1 MAMLATLEGLGES
14 ESGVLAA
21 CLGAC
26 ASVGDTVRGC
36 LGDLER
42 IFDIV
47 FNSEMPSISNPYE
60 RDIAKDLKGG
70 ESSIA
75 SQLRRQIIPGAATYA
90 GVLNHVGRELQALG
104 IDLNYTPKKWFY
116 PIQSFLNEYN
126 DAYYNYPELG
136 TEARAAVS
144 YYNWKGKY
152 IEPASEPEK
161 SLYKLKLATLK
172 EFLNGCG
179 LSGAWKKAEAEEA
192 RKGAAAAASAS
203 AAAAARAYAEAME
216 KQKAEAAKI
225 QDESEAAQA
234 SIIEKQVTTAE
245 TKKSSILPI
254 AAAVAA
260 AALAFMG

>member
-1 MAMLATLEGLGES
+1 MAMLATLEGIEQNRG
-14 ESGVLAA
+14 GILAA

-36 LGDLER
+36 MGDLER

-60 RDIAKDLKGG
+60 RDIAKDF
-70 ESSIA
+70 SIA
-75 SQLRRQIIPGAATYA
+75 SQLRRQIVPGAATYA

-104 IDLNYTPKKWFY
+104 IDLNYTPKKWFF

-126 DAYYNYPELG
+126 DAYFNYPELG
-136 TEARAAVS
+136 TEARAAVA
-144 YYNWKGKY
+144 YYNWKGQY

-192 RKGAAAAASAS
+192 RKGAAAAAAAS

-216 KQKAEAAKI
+216 KQKAEAEKI
-225 QDESEAAQA
+225 KDESEAAQT
-234 SIIEKQVTTAE
+234 SIINKQVTTDE
-245 TKKSSILPI
+245 KKNSFILPLV
-254 AAAVAA
+254 AAA